1 MARKRRQTPAQRR
14 ASIKNLKKAR
24 AALRRRRPY
33 RNWSSVGPYRARRG
47 KKRRGVKG
55 HRRRTNP
62 AARLLDRWESRGG
75 RYWVEIRADGDGV
88 YSVVTDNSR
97 GTFYSLED
105 ARAAARDQVSYAPS
119 KMRKVNRRTSNF
131 ASGMRYIH
139 NLPPRARTTRRMA
152 NPRRRNP
159 SESVIVRIWK
169 GRGTD
174 WYNDGIIL
182 FPNQDAGRGLI
193 QSWMRV
199 GQHGGADYQTVI
211 AKTRPATGTEAMRLI
226 ELYRETYPD
235 NVRYLYR
242 RRRSRRR

>member
-62 AARLLDRWESRGG
+62 ARGPRKYYYDYDARPGS
-75 RYWVEIRADGDGV
+75 WVGMSAVYTTWAKADDQL
-88 YSVVTDNSR
+88 NSMLRSAKTLKQYVDVGTMKVIEVR
-97 GTFYSLED
+97 GTGRGTGFMVV
-105 ARAAARDQVSYAPS
+105 AKAKR
-119 KMRKVNRRTSNF
+119 RRTSNF

-152 NPRRRNP
+152 NPRRAR
-159 SESVIVRIWK
+159 K
-169 GRGTD
+169 
-174 WYNDGIIL
+174 
-182 FPNQDAGRGLI
+182 
-193 QSWMRV
+193 
-199 GQHGGADYQTVI
+199 
-211 AKTRPATGTEAMRLI
+211 
-226 ELYRETYPD
+226 
-235 NVRYLYR
+235 R
-242 RRRSRRR
+242 RR